1 MKRPRSVTIIAWIL
15 IVRACM
21 GLPSL
26 VIFSRR
32 RLSGDSVIFILA
44 TAIII
49 VSGIAILKGLNW
61 GRLLYLFYIPI
72 AYAWGLIVF
81 AFSFSGRFSEIT
93 TDSMVKLNF
102 IKLIP
107 ETIFYIVAF
116 VYLTRPAASAFFARR
131 KLEGKHDEGKDGE
144 IR

>member
-32 RLSGDSVIFILA
+32 RLSGDSVIFISA

-72 AYAWGLIVF
+72 VTVWGLIVF
-81 AFSFSGRFSEIT
+81 AFRFSDSFSEIT
-93 TDSMVKLNF
+93 TDFTVKLNL

-107 ETIFYIVAF
+107 ETIFYIVAL

-131 KLEGKHDEGKDGE
+131 KLEGKHDERKDGE